1 MRGYWGILRT
11 ELFGLFISPSTYVA
25 SFYFL
30 ALLGIGFRFFI
41 ESFMS
46 SNWILPPLSSL
57 VLGLIFGAPALI
69 PFLTMRSFAE
79 ERRLGTLETLLSAPV
94 NTSALVWGKWSA
106 SFLFFVL
113 IACGAFCFP
122 LLLWLWFPSQAQS
135 LGFDHFE
142 HWVGGGLFLLIFG
155 ASFTSVGIF
164 ASSITKNQMVAG
176 MLTFTL
182 LTLYIAVMAFSYGE
196 SSDSHLM
203 EGPADLIR
211 SCLGSLDD
219 GLDKLQHFA
228 VGVIDIGTILH
239 QMIILLFFL
248 SLATIQIERIK
259 H

>member
-1 MRGYWGILRT
+1 
-11 ELFGLFISPSTYVA
+11 
-25 SFYFL
+25 
-30 ALLGIGFRFFI
+30 
-41 ESFMS
+41 
-46 SNWILPPLSSL
+46 
-57 VLGLIFGAPALI
+57 
-69 PFLTMRSFAE
+69 MRSFAE

-94 NTSALVWGKWSA
+94 NTTALVWGKWSA

-122 LLLWLWFPSQAQS
+122 LLLWTWFPDQAQS

-142 HWVGGGLFLLIFG
+142 HWLGGGLFLLIFG

-164 ASSITKNQMVAG
+164 ASSVTKNQMVAG

-196 SSDSHLM
+196 SSSSHLI
-203 EGPADLIR
+203 ESPTDLFR

-239 QMIILLFFL
+239 QIIILIFFL

>member
-1 MRGYWGILRT
+1 
-11 ELFGLFISPSTYVA
+11 
-25 SFYFL
+25 
-30 ALLGIGFRFFI
+30 
-41 ESFMS
+41 MS

-79 ERRLGTLETLLSAPV
+79 ERRLGTLETLLSSSRV
-94 NTSALVWGKWSA
+94 NTSGISLGKWSA

-122 LLLWLWFPSQAQS
+122 LLLWSWFPAQAQS

-203 EGPADLIR
+203 EG
-211 SCLGSLDD
+211 SCRLNSELPRLLG
-219 GLDKLQHFA
+219 
-228 VGVIDIGTILH
+228 
-239 QMIILLFFL
+239 
-248 SLATIQIERIK
+248 
-259 H
+259 